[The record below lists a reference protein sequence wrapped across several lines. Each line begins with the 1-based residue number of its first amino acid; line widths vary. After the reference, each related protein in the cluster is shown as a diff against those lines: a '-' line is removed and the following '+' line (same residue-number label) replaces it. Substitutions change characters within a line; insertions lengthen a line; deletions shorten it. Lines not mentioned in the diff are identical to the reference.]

1 MYEVLGLSLALAAL
15 FMLHAAISLV
25 IGWAWRRWSAH
36 VRDLSGTVRARLIF
50 ALRVWPALLALSA
63 VALLVLA
70 YLIHE
75 PRDASEH
82 VSLKLAIPALLSLV
96 GLLLAVWR
104 GLSAWWTTR
113 RLVRNWM
120 RAATPLDWPDAK
132 IPAYRLPHPFPVL
145 AVVGC
150 WRPRLFVAEQL
161 LTELSPDERAAALAH
176 ELGHWQACDNFKRV
190 LVRWC
195 RDVLMLVPNGRALD
209 EAWHD
214 ATEEAADEFAV
225 AAQPVTALALASA
238 LVKLAR
244 MAPVGGRAALPIHAS
259 YVMALA
265 EAGEPQLAR
274 RVKRLL
280 QLAEPQPMAGPL
292 DWRVQS
298 SHWRVAQRAGLAVWL
313 LGLAYGLSDASS
325 LAWVQKFNE
334 LIVYTLR

>member
-1 MYEVLGLSLALAAL
+1 MYEYLGMSLALASL

-25 IGWAWRRWSAH
+25 ISWAWQHWSVPA
-36 VRDLSGTVRARLIF
+36 RNLSGAARARLIF
-50 ALRVWPALLALSA
+50 WLRVLPALLALSA
-63 VALLVLA
+63 VALLLPA

-75 PRDASEH
+75 PRDAAEQ
-82 VSLKLAIPALLSLV
+82 VSLKLAIPALLSV
-96 GLLLAVWR
+96 IGLSLAAWR

-120 RAATPLDWPDAK
+120 AEAVPLDWPEAK

-161 LTELSPDERAAALAH
+161 LTALTPVELDAALAH
-176 ELGHWQACDNFKRV
+176 ELCHWQSGDNFKRV

-209 EAWHD
+209 QAWHD
-214 ATEEAADEFAV
+214 ATEDAADEFAV
-225 AAQPVTALALASA
+225 AAQPATALSLASA

-244 MAPVGGRAALPIHAS
+244 MAPAGMHAALPVQAS
-259 YVMALA
+259 YVMALV
-265 EAGEPQLAR
+265 EGGEPQLAR

-280 QLAEPQPMAGPL
+280 QLADRQPARTQTESL
-292 DWRVQS
+292 RWRY
-298 SHWRVAQRAGLAVWL
+298 AQQTGLAVWL
-313 LGLAYGLSDASS
+313 IGLAYGLSDTEH
-325 LAWVQKFNE
+325 LAVVQKFNE
-334 LIVYTLR
+334 LIVHVLR